1 MLTLRVSMP
10 PDGDG
15 EQRQRRR
22 RCAMRKMVQAL
33 LDTLWSLRYYAVG
46 AVLFG
51 CFAWGCSSGF
61 FTQMLWNAKY

>member
-1 MLTLRVSMP
+1 
-10 PDGDG
+10 
-15 EQRQRRR
+15 
-22 RCAMRKMVQAL
+22 MRKMVQAL